1 MRDTGNV
8 RSNPSEILGVG
19 SRSSNEVGYRDDY
32 ESHAN
37 IFFGKKNVSRISTRC
52 QQKWRNEGFVTS

>member
-1 MRDTGNV
+1 LVGSGMRDTGNV

-19 SRSSNEVGYRDDY
+19 TRSGNEVGYRGDY

-37 IFFGKKNVSRISTRC
+37 ISLDREN
-52 QQKWRNEGFVTS
+52 